1 MTSVEERSCSDILPV
16 VTYVQESAL
25 MSNLDLRFGVVGLG
39 ARSRIA
45 QYAHLPGEGSRVVAV
60 CDPVAAQ
67 RSSALADLPGA
78 TAYADY
84 RELLGLD
91 LDGVF
96 LTTPDDLHEGPAIEF
111 LTAGVAVFVEKPL
124 AISTEGCD
132 RVLAA
137 AYKSGTR
144 LYVGHNMRHMPVVLT
159 MRDLIASGVIGEV
172 KAIWCRHF
180 VGHGGDFYFKDWH
193 ADRSRTTSLLLQKGA
208 HDIDVMHWLAG
219 GYTTRANALGG
230 LVLYGGIEDRLD
242 RSGQRFNEF
251 VDTANWPPLS
261 QQGLAPVMDV
271 EDLSMANLQLDN
283 GVFLTYQQCHF
294 TPDYW
299 RNYTVIGT
307 AGRLENFGDT
317 PGGVVKVWNSR
328 RSDYRADADLQVE
341 IPAEAGGHAGAD
353 PRLVA
358 EFVGFVRDGGNTL
371 TSPVAARAAVAA
383 GHAATLSLRSSGIPV
398 DVPHLDPDLIAY
410 FNRGQTPLR

>member
-1 MTSVEERSCSDILPV
+1 M
-16 VTYVQESAL
+16 SAE
-25 MSNLDLRFGVVGLG
+25 DLRFGVVGLG

-45 QYAHLPGEGSRVVAV
+45 QHAHRPGEGARIVAA
-60 CDPVAAQ
+60 CDPVPAR
-67 RSSALADLPGA
+67 RSAALAALPDA
-78 TAYADY
+78 TAYADH
-84 RELLGLD
+84 RELLDLG

-96 LTTPDDLHEGPAIEF
+96 LTTPDDLHEDPAIDF

-124 AISTEGCD
+124 AITTEGCD
-132 RVLAA
+132 RVLEAA
-137 AYKSGTR
+137 HKSGTR

-159 MRDLIASGVIGEV
+159 MRDLINSGAIGEV

-193 ADRSRTTSLLLQKGA
+193 ADRRRTTSLLLQKGA
-208 HDIDVMHWLAG
+208 HDLDVMHWLAG

-242 RSGQRFNEF
+242 RSGQRFDEF
-251 VDTANWPPLS
+251 VDEANWPPSS
-261 QQGLAPVMDV
+261 QRGLAPVMDV

-283 GVFLTYQQCHF
+283 GVFLTYEQCHF

-317 PGGVVKVWNSR
+317 SGGVVKVWNSR
-328 RSDYRADADLQVE
+328 RSGYRADADLEVE
-341 IPAEAGGHAGAD
+341 IPDAEGGHAGAD
-353 PRLVA
+353 PRLVD
-358 EFVGFVRDGGNTL
+358 EFVNFVRTGGKTL

-383 GHAATLSLRSSGIPV
+383 GCAATTSLRANGIPV
-398 DVPHLDPDLIAY
+398 DVSPLDPDLVAY
-410 FNRGQTPLR
+410 FDRGQTSA